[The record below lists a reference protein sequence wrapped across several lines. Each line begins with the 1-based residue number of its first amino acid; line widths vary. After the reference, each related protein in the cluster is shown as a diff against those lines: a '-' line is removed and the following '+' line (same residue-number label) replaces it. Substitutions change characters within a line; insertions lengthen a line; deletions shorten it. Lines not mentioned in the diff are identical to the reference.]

1 MFSRYIL
8 IQYIFMGLRDTIESQ
23 SQGELFQGKTYQVSM
38 EMFLFKEAI
47 TKWSFLSLGSTS
59 DGNK

>member
-23 SQGELFQGKTYQVSM
+23 SQGELFQGKTYQVTM
-38 EMFLFKEAI
+38 EIFLFKEA
-47 TKWSFLSLGSTS
+47 KWSFLSLGSTS